1 MSFRLRPRAGPVR
14 LVLVVLCLLAG
25 TARSQTPTAS
35 TADAGSGVPQG
46 AGPQVNFSASDAG
59 PPATAESATTSDA
72 GTQLVATPDG
82 GAPATHAG
90 PPAKR
95 QAPDYEGREPE
106 STAGRDA
113 ALFVPRVILLPI
125 YLVTEYVVAE
135 PVGALTIS
143 AERTQWPKAIHD
155 ALTFGPNQEGGI
167 YPTFLIDFGLR
178 PSIGFHL
185 FWGFLPV
192 SNRISL
198 DAAWGGSQWYSVA
211 IADRQEFGKNESL
224 VTELRWDRRPDN
236 PYFGIG
242 PESSPDL
249 RARVGTDVLL
259 ASLTW
264 RKVTGPFTL
273 RARGAVRRLD
283 FKDFT
288 CCGDPA
294 LKQRVEQGQLPPPP
308 GYEQPYTAAGAEI
321 AAVLDTRAPERM
333 DRSGWRVAL
342 GASPDIDLQ
351 RGGRLSWF
359 RYAAAIEGNWDVTGN
374 GRVLS
379 LGLVSAFVDPLGSEP
394 VPFTELVMLGGA
406 EPFMGF
412 LPGRVRDR
420 SALVAQLGWHWPVFS
435 YLDGLLAVSV
445 GNVFGPHLD
454 GFAMDLLRMSAGLGL
469 RTRGGGLSDFEFL
482 IGIGTEP
489 FRNFSVSS
497 FRLAFG
503 VSYGP

>member
-1 MSFRLRPRAGPVR
+1 MSFRLRPRAARVR
-14 LVLVVLCLLAG
+14 LALVVLCVLAR
-25 TARSQTPTAS
+25 TARSQTPS
-35 TADAGSGVPQG
+35 P
-46 AGPQVNFSASDAG
+46 DAG
-59 PPATAESATTSDA
+59 PAATGEVSPLDA
-72 GTQLVATPDG
+72 GTLAGTAAQDG
-82 GAPATHAG
+82 GTPAAHAG

-95 QAPDYEGREPE
+95 PAPDYEGREPE
-106 STAGRDA
+106 NTSTRDA
-113 ALFVPRVILLPI
+113 LLFVPRVILLPI

-198 DAAWGGSQWYSVA
+198 DAAWGGSQWYTVA

-242 PESSPDL
+242 PESSPGL
-249 RARVGTDVLL
+249 RSRVGTDVLL

-273 RARGAVRRLD
+273 RAQGSVRRFD

-308 GYEQPYTAAGAEI
+308 GYEQPYTPAGAEL
-321 AAVLDTRAPERM
+321 AAVLDTRAPQSVN
-333 DRSGWRVAL
+333 RSGWRVAV
-342 GASPDIDLQ
+342 GASPDVDLQ
-351 RGGRLSWF
+351 RGGKLSWL
-359 RYAAAIEGNWDVTGN
+359 RYAAAVEGNWDVTGN

-379 LGLVSAFVDPLGSEP
+379 LGVVSAFVDPLGSEP
-394 VPFTELVMLGGA
+394 VPFTELVVLGGA
-406 EPFMGF
+406 EPFAGF
-412 LPGRVRDR
+412 LPGRLRDR

-445 GNVFGPHLD
+445 GNVFGAHLE
-454 GFAMDLLRMSAGLGL
+454 GFSMDLLRMSAGMGL
-469 RTRGGGLSDFEFL
+469 RARGAGLSDFEFL